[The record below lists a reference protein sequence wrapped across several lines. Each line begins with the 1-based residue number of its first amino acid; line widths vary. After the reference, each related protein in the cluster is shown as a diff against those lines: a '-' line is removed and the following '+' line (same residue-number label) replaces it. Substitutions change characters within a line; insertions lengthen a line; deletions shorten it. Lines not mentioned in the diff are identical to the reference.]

1 MTKKMVK
8 IKRKYEQL
16 TYELCGTVDQVIE
29 RLVKLKDTQK
39 EGETLYLEYETVY
52 GTYGDADCQ
61 VVNLYDNRL
70 ETDEEYQL
78 RLQREEEIKQQDIS
92 RKRAQLEKLK
102 KELGE
107 D

>member
-1 MTKKMVK
+1 MTKQMVK
-8 IKRKYEQL
+8 IKRKYEEL
-16 TYELCGTVDQVIE
+16 TYELCGTIDQVIE

-39 EGETLYLEYETVY
+39 EGETLYLEYETMY
-52 GTYGDADCQ
+52 GTYGDSDYQ
-61 VVNLYDNRL
+61 VVNLYDSRL

-78 RLQREEEIKQQDIS
+78 RLQREDEIKQQDIS

-107 D
+107 G

>member
-8 IKRKYEQL
+8 IKRKYEGL
-16 TYELCGTVDQVIE
+16 TYELCGTIDQVIE
-29 RLVKLKDTQK
+29 LLIKLKDTQK

-52 GTYGDADCQ
+52 GSYGDSDSQ
-61 VVNLYDNRL
+61 VVNLYDSRL